1 MSIVHVR
8 GIDER
13 VYTVLQKEAQKKNI
27 SFSELVRQI
36 LDQHVS
42 RSEIEAVDQKYRT
55 FVQEQ
60 IALYRLDQTE
70 IRQLVTK
77 NEQLYFRLMEIME
90 RMERWDD

>member
-60 IALYRLDQTE
+60 IALYRLDQAE